1 MKSSDHLD
9 NGLLI
14 QLLDGELAV
23 AGEFARVRTHLST
36 CARCRQ
42 KRDEFAR
49 LSSEIEK
56 VVGVVPV
63 TALPEARAKLSSAL
77 LRKEGAESNWQNP
90 AKTMRRFGWGM
101 AIAASLALGI
111 LLAPRVHQVIQRS
124 RLPAEQPKV
133 ATLEVDGESF
143 IAVPYSNPDLPL
155 NAPRI
160 VEMQVPA
167 SSLAAA
173 GIFLQPA
180 ANGTSDRT
188 VAADVLLGMDGQPL
202 GVHLLSAEQE

>member
-1 MKSSDHLD
+1 MKNSDHLD

-14 QLLDGELAV
+14 QFLDGELAG
-23 AGEFARVRTHLST
+23 AGEFAKVRTHLSM
-36 CARCRQ
+36 CALCRQ

-56 VVGVVPV
+56 LAGTVQV
-63 TALPEARAKLSSAL
+63 TALPQARAKLSSAL
-77 LRKEGAESNWQNP
+77 LRKEGAGGNRQNA

-111 LLAPRVHQVIQRS
+111 LLAPLVHEGFQPR
-124 RLPAEQPKV
+124 RL
-133 ATLEVDGESF
+133 ATAQSKIASLEVDGENF

-155 NAPRI
+155 NAPRVI
-160 VEMQVPA
+160 EMQVPV
-167 SSLAAA
+167 SSLAAV

-180 ANGTSDRT
+180 ANGSEDRT

-202 GVHLLSAEQE
+202 GVHLLSTE

>member
-1 MKSSDHLD
+1 MKSLDHLD

-14 QLLDGELAV
+14 QFLDGELAGV
-23 AGEFARVRTHLST
+23 GEFARVRTHLST
-36 CARCRQ
+36 CALCRQ

-56 VVGVVPV
+56 VAGTVPV
-63 TALPEARAKLSSAL
+63 SVLPEARAKLSNAL
-77 LRKEGAESNWQNP
+77 LGKEGAESNWQNP
-90 AKTMRRFGWGM
+90 ATTMRRFGWGM

-111 LLAPRVHQVIQRS
+111 LLAPLVHRGIRPSQLTPEQRT
-124 RLPAEQPKV
+124 V

-180 ANGTSDRT
+180 ANGTADRT

>member
-14 QLLDGELAV
+14 QFLDGELAG
-23 AGEFARVRTHLST
+23 ASEFARVRTHLST
-36 CARCRQ
+36 CALCRQ
-42 KRDEFAR
+42 TRDEFAR
-49 LSSEIEK
+49 LSSEIEN
-56 VVGVVPV
+56 VARTVPV
-63 TALPEARAKLSSAL
+63 TALPEARAKLSRAL
-77 LRKEGAESNWQNP
+77 LHKEGAESKWQNP

-111 LLAPRVHQVIQRS
+111 LLAPLLRQGVQPG
-124 RLPAEQPKV
+124 RLPTAQSKI
-133 ATLEVDGESF
+133 ASLEVDGENF

-160 VEMQVPA
+160 VEMQVPI

-173 GIFLQPA
+173 GIYLQPA
-180 ANGTSDRT
+180 ANGSEDRT
-188 VAADVLLGMDGQPL
+188 VTADVLLGMDGQPL
-202 GVHLLSAEQE
+202 GVHLLSAD

>member
-1 MKSSDHLD
+1 MKNSDHLD

-14 QLLDGELAV
+14 QFLDGELAG
-23 AGEFARVRTHLST
+23 AGEFAAVRTHLSI
-36 CARCRQ
+36 CALCRH

-56 VVGVVPV
+56 VAGTVQV

-77 LRKEGAESNWQNP
+77 LRKEGAGSNRQNA

-111 LLAPRVHQVIQRS
+111 LLAPLLHQGVQPR
-124 RLPAEQPKV
+124 RL
-133 ATLEVDGESF
+133 ATAQSKIASLEVDGENF

-155 NAPRI
+155 NAPRVI
-160 VEMQVPA
+160 EMQVPV

-173 GIFLQPA
+173 GIFLQLA
-180 ANGTSDRT
+180 ANGSEDRT

-202 GVHLLSAEQE
+202 GVHLLSTE

>member
-14 QLLDGELAV
+14 QFLDGELAGD
-23 AGEFARVRTHLST
+23 GEFARVRTHLST
-36 CARCRQ
+36 CLRCRQ

-49 LSSEIEK
+49 LSSEIENIA
-56 VVGVVPV
+56 GTVPV
-63 TALPEARAKLSSAL
+63 TGLPEARAKLRRAL
-77 LRKEGAESNWQNP
+77 LRKEGAESTWQNP

-111 LLAPRVHQVIQRS
+111 LLAPLLHRS
-124 RLPAEQPKV
+124 VQPLGYPSEQSKM
-133 ATLEVDGESF
+133 ATLEVDGENF

-160 VEMQVPA
+160 VEMQLPA

-180 ANGTSDRT
+180 ANGTVDRT

-202 GVHLLSAEQE
+202 GVHLLSTE